1 MNKNGNWLQ
10 ERKIYSTE
18 VIGVHLDITGKEV
31 ETDAGMIVYSK
42 PELMYIQGDQISMKI
57 TKDLEGKRVKITDID
72 NEIFE
77 GIVSDYIYPEDNE
90 PEGVAGICIEDCP
103 QRSGDWIGF
112 NEHDIKEIKITD

>member
-1 MNKNGNWLQ
+1 MDRVAFTIFG
-10 ERKIYSTE
+10 
-18 VIGVHLDITGKEV
+18 LDIMWYGV
-31 ETDAGMIVYSK
+31 LMALAMILCVFIALK
-42 PELMYIQGDQISMKI
+42 
-57 TKDLEGKRVKITDID
+57 EGKRVKITDID

-103 QRSGDWIGF
+103 QRPGDWIGF

>member
-1 MNKNGNWLQ
+1 
-10 ERKIYSTE
+10 
-18 VIGVHLDITGKEV
+18 
-31 ETDAGMIVYSK
+31 
-42 PELMYIQGDQISMKI
+42 MKI

-103 QRSGDWIGF
+103 QRPGDWIGF
-112 NEHDIKEIKITD
+112 NEHDIKAVSYTHLDVYKRQPIWCERIRR